1 MKNIIYVFVLLLVSC
16 NTKKEPELHK
26 EENVTDLKPLPVF
39 EKVPSSISHLE
50 FTNTIKEN
58 IATLDN
64 LFSFD
69 YFYNGAG
76 VGVEDLNNDGL
87 LDVFFCGNQ
96 VPNKLYLNNGDLQFT
111 DISESSGI
119 NIGKNWS
126 NGITFVDINNDGY
139 KDIYVS
145 QGGPKD
151 RNDRKNLLYI
161 NNKDLTFTEKAE
173 EYGLADMGISTQSAF
188 FDYDNDGDLDCVV
201 MNENEIYG
209 VDPINFYKI
218 IANNKD
224 VKYFNSSH
232 IYNNDN
238 GKFVDATISSGIQNP
253 IYGLGLCISDI
264 NKDGWLDMYITSDY
278 YIPDALYINQQDGT
292 FSEKIKNYTQQIS
305 YYGMGIDI
313 ADINSD
319 SKEDIFT
326 LDMSSSDHV
335 RAKTLM
341 ASMNTKRFDY
351 LVNTAGFHY
360 QYMFNSL
367 QLNLGNNKYNNIA
380 QLTETANTDW
390 SWSVLM
396 SDFDNDEDN
405 DIYISNGYRKYAL
418 DNDLQKKVFATQ
430 QKFGRNVPLELKQEL
445 YETMPTEKL
454 QNVLFENEGKLTFN
468 EKAKIWGLGDF
479 SYSNGVAQGDL
490 DNDGDLD
497 LLVNNMD
504 ENAFLYKNLTSDNS
518 KGN

>member
-218 IANNKD
+218 VANNKD

-238 GKFVDATISSGIQNP
+238 GKFVDATISSGVQNP
-253 IYGLGLCISDI
+253 IYGLGLCVSDI
-264 NKDGWLDMYITSDY
+264 NKDGWLDIYFTSDY
-278 YIPDALYINQQDGT
+278 YIPDALYINQKDGT
-292 FSEKIKNYTQQIS
+292 FSEEIKNYTQQIS

-326 LDMSSSDHV
+326 LENMHLTMTF
-335 RAKTLM
+335 KT
-341 ASMNTKRFDY
+341 KY
-351 LVNTAGFHY
+351 LLPN
-360 QYMFNSL
+360 
-367 QLNLGNNKYNNIA
+367 
-380 QLTETANTDW
+380 
-390 SWSVLM
+390 
-396 SDFDNDEDN
+396 
-405 DIYISNGYRKYAL
+405 
-418 DNDLQKKVFATQ
+418 
-430 QKFGRNVPLELKQEL
+430 
-445 YETMPTEKL
+445 
-454 QNVLFENEGKLTFN
+454 
-468 EKAKIWGLGDF
+468 
-479 SYSNGVAQGDL
+479 
-490 DNDGDLD
+490 
-497 LLVNNMD
+497 
-504 ENAFLYKNLTSDNS
+504 KNLVAMYL
-518 KGN
+518 